1 MPHTSGVRVHRRW
14 HAHGLPP
21 CPAHA
26 TLAPLGARAQ
36 LELRPGGQGPYALLL
51 PLIDG
56 DYRATLRYAE

>member
-1 MPHTSGVRVHRRW
+1 MPPW
-14 HAHGLPP
+14 H
-21 CPAHA
+21 
-26 TLAPLGARAQ
+26 PLGARAQ